1 MKQVHVPIPEPS
13 DPIAAV
19 THADPYPYYA
29 DLVERAPLAHNEAL
43 GLWVAASAEAVTAV
57 LTSDLGRV
65 RPPAESV
72 PRALLGSSAG
82 EIFRSLVR
90 MNDGPRHAALKQ
102 AVAATLGSLD
112 GTSVAGPSRE
122 WASQLATGRNVT
134 DFAFQLPIYVV
145 GHLLGVPR
153 DQLPQLSR
161 WMGDFVPALAP
172 GSSPEQVERGKDT
185 AALLLGLFRSLLTE
199 QDSSADGL
207 LPTLAR
213 EARRVG
219 EDEEAILANGIGF
232 LFQTH
237 DATAGLIGNALLAL
251 AARPEIR
258 RQAAA
263 DPALLRQV
271 LQEVLRYDPPIQN
284 TRRFIARDGLVL
296 GHPLKE
302 GDAVLVLLAAANR
315 DPAVNPEP
323 NRFDPLREGRRLFT
337 FGIGPHACPGE
348 TLATTIAQAGIESLL
363 QAGRLD
369 FERLTESVTYRPSA
383 NARIPLFGTGSG
395 DAPR

>member
-1 MKQVHVPIPEPS
+1 MKQVHDPLPEPP

-29 DLVERAPLAHNEAL
+29 DLVERAPLARNETL
-43 GLWVAASAEAVTAV
+43 GIWVAASAEAVTAV

-65 RPPAESV
+65 RPLAEPV
-72 PRALLGSSAG
+72 PRALLGSSAA
-82 EIFRSLVR
+82 EIFRPLVR
-90 MNDGPRHAALKQ
+90 MNDGRRHAALKH

-112 GTSVAGPSRE
+112 GTSVAEPSRA
-122 WASQLATGRNVT
+122 WASQLASGRNVT
-134 DFAFQLPIYVV
+134 DFSFQLPIYVV

-153 DQLPQLSR
+153 DLLPQLSR
-161 WMGDFVPALAP
+161 WMGELVPALAP
-172 GSSPEQVERGKDT
+172 GSSPDQVERGKET

-199 QDSSADGL
+199 QDSPADGL

-219 EDEEAILANGIGF
+219 EEEEAILANSIGF
-232 LFQTH
+232 LFQAH

-258 RQAAA
+258 QQAAS
-263 DPALLRQV
+263 DPGLLRQI
-271 LQEVLRYDPPIQN
+271 LQEVLRYDPPVQN
-284 TRRFIARDGLVL
+284 TRRFMARDGLVL
-296 GHPLKE
+296 GRPLKE

-323 NRFDPLREGRRLFT
+323 DRFDPLREGRRLFT

-363 QAGRLD
+363 QIGLA
-369 FERLTESVTYRPSA
+369 FEQLTEAVTYRPSA
-383 NARIPLFGTGSG
+383 NARIPLFGNGSG
-395 DAPR
+395 DAPQ